1 MKSTETLHQ
10 AAKDDYD
17 LQRQAPL
24 PDEKD
29 KLRTSVTEM
38 LGETPNLFHGRYRA
52 NANRL
57 ETKLKHA
64 EATKDEKGFLERI
77 HENRRYH
84 TQSKI
89 DRIQKKI
96 DASGNGFVSR
106 YINMHRRQTV
116 NNLTYKNKVTS
127 TKIGELQKKRLD
139 KPEHLKM
146 KIDALV
152 TKKIAAKRRKA
163 ERIILREKH
172 GIDPKKRMERINK
185 LANLTP
191 QQKKEIVRE
200 AILLVRKE
208 NIQRGLLDP
217 DYEVDTTADTREMG
231 EQYERTI

>member
-1 MKSTETLHQ
+1 
-10 AAKDDYD
+10 
-17 LQRQAPL
+17 
-24 PDEKD
+24 
-29 KLRTSVTEM
+29 
-38 LGETPNLFHGRYRA
+38 
-52 NANRL
+52 
-57 ETKLKHA
+57 
-64 EATKDEKGFLERI
+64 
-77 HENRRYH
+77 
-84 TQSKI
+84 
-89 DRIQKKI
+89 
-96 DASGNGFVSR
+96 
-106 YINMHRRQTV
+106 MHCRQTV

-152 TKKIAAKRRKA
+152 TKIAANGGKPNA
-163 ERIILREKH
+163 SFLREKH